1 MPSRSVAV
9 IGASSD
15 RRKYGNKAVRAY
27 QAHGWEVLPV
37 NPNESTVEGLPTHA
51 RLADIPTA
59 IDTVTIYVPP
69 AVGLA
74 LLPEIAAA
82 KPREVWFNP
91 GTTNSEVRAE
101 VARLGLP
108 AVFACSIVALGS
120 SPREFPA
127 D

>member
-1 MPSRSVAV
+1 MPQRSVAV

-15 RRKYGNKAVRAY
+15 RRKYGKAVRAY
-27 QAHGWEVLPV
+27 QAHGWQVLPV
-37 NPNESTVEGLPTHA
+37 NPNETTVEGLPTHA
-51 RLADIPTA
+51 RLSDLPTP
-59 IDTVTIYVPP
+59 IDTVTLYVPP
-69 AVGLA
+69 AVGLS

-91 GTTNSEVRAE
+91 GTTNPEVRAE

-120 SPREFPA
+120 SPREFSDA
-127 D
+127 

>member
-1 MPSRSVAV
+1 MPPRRVAV

-27 QAHGWEVLPV
+27 RAHGWEVLPV
-37 NPNESTVEGLPTHA
+37 NPNEATVEGLPTHA
-51 RLADIPTA
+51 RLADIAAP
-59 IDTVTIYVPP
+59 IDTVTMYVGP
-69 AVGLA
+69 AVGLT
-74 LLPEIAAA
+74 LLAEIAAA

-91 GTTNSEVRAE
+91 GTTNPDVRAE

-120 SPREFPA
+120 SPREFPDA
-127 D
+127 